1 MTLSTKFKLALFALL
16 FAVATHAQVQERFI
30 EVSVSDSIHLLPAQY
45 IYEISSGEEA
55 KLANFFGPDGQENAD
70 PDALNRVEG
79 ILKTNQFTFQVQNR
93 SDYTLS
99 KSNKPKNVIVI
110 TLANRQDL
118 EKLYTLLKD
127 FKGISGKI
135 TQLVPGKTNF
145 KDLLFKKLYEKAKA
159 EATALAT
166 VSGNQLGKLISANE
180 TKSALDGYAEMM
192 QQTMKA
198 MPFNLGNTNSPTDF
212 VYERQFQF
220 RFKLE

>member
-1 MTLSTKFKLALFALL
+1 MTLPTKFKLALFALL
-16 FAVATHAQVQERFI
+16 FSVATHAQVQERFI
-30 EVSVSDSIHLLPAQY
+30 EVSVSDSIHLVPAQY
-45 IYEISSGEEA
+45 VYEISSGEEA

-93 SDYTLS
+93 NDYTLS
-99 KSNKPKNVIVI
+99 KSNKPKNVIVV

-159 EATALAT
+159 EASALAT

-180 TKSALDGYAEMM
+180 TKSAMDGYAEMM

-198 MPFNLGNTNSPTDF
+198 MPFNLGNTTSPTDF

>member
-1 MTLSTKFKLALFALL
+1 MTIPTKFKLALFALL
-16 FAVATHAQVQERFI
+16 FSVAANAQMQERFI
-30 EVSVSDSIHLLPAQY
+30 EVSVSDSIHLVPAQY
-45 IYEISSGEEA
+45 VYEISSGEDA

-79 ILKTNQFTFQVQNR
+79 ILKTNQFTFQVQDRN
-93 SDYTLS
+93 DYTLS
-99 KSNKPKNVIVI
+99 KSNKPKNAIVV

-180 TKSALDGYAEMM
+180 TKSAMDGYAEMM